1 MGQPSERTDAALLG
15 AMTTPELLELLERTL
30 DGASEDTYDGELV
43 DALLAEL
50 NLRSPLPEHRP
61 AAEAYGEFSERV
73 RRAADAVG
81 RRKGEKRYGWRNAFA
96 GVMVAAA
103 LLLGMMCAQASG
115 LDIFGAAARWS
126 DELFSFGR
134 DEPEP
139 TAALSVGDIEKLLPS
154 VPEGFVMGEQ
164 KVFSSETDGMRYMV
178 RYTRDDEYI
187 AFYAAEQSEDTL
199 SSYQKDYNEVGTVT
213 IGEQECGGRQ
223 LSRRCHALRR
233 GRQGARYCLGDVL
246 RDRKVGC
253 QQMRS
258 GEYERL
264 STALRRLL
272 SERVRECRL
281 ELGLSQEHMAERL
294 YVSCRT
300 YGNLERGVYCF
311 SALPLIAFLA
321 LYGAEARNR
330 ILNDFS
336 SRTAA

>member
-81 RRKGEKRYGWRNAFA
+81 RRKGERRYGWRNAFA

-139 TAALSVGDIEKLLPS
+139 TAAIGVGDIEKLLPS
-154 VPEGFVMGEQ
+154 VPEGFVMGDS
-164 KVFSSETDGMRYMV
+164 KIFSSETEGMWYAV
-178 RYTRDDEYI
+178 EYTRGDEYI
-187 AFYAAEQSEDTL
+187 VFYAVEQGGEVFSN
-199 SSYQKDYNEVGTVT
+199 YQKDYNEIGMIEIDEQGYYLLKNNVQVSAVWT
-213 IGEQECGGRQ
+213 I
-223 LSRRCHALRR
+223 AP
-233 GRQGARYCLGDVL
+233 
-246 RDRKVGC
+246 
-253 QQMRS
+253 M
-258 GEYERL
+258 EY
-264 STALRRLL
+264 SIT
-272 SERVRECRL
+272 
-281 ELGLSQEHMAERL
+281 
-294 YVSCRT
+294 T
-300 YGNLERGVYCF
+300 N
-311 SALPLIAFLA
+311 LPLEVLTQII
-321 LYGAEARNR
+321 YDSYEEV
-330 ILNDFS
+330 
-336 SRTAA
+336 

>member
-30 DGASEDTYDGELV
+30 DGASEDTYDGELI

-115 LDIFGAAARWS
+115 LDIFGAVARWS

-139 TAALSVGDIEKLLPS
+139 TAAIGVGDIEKLLPS
-154 VPEGFVMGEQ
+154 VPEGFVMGEREIYT
-164 KVFSSETDGMRYMV
+164 SETDGVTYAIT
-178 RYTRDDEYI
+178 YTRGDEYI
-187 AFYAAEQSEDTL
+187 VFGAVELPDAKSMF
-199 SSYQKDYNEVGTVT
+199 YQKDY
-213 IGEQECGGRQ
+213 
-223 LSRRCHALRR
+223 
-233 GRQGARYCLGDVL
+233 
-246 RDRKVGC
+246 
-253 QQMRS
+253 
-258 GEYERL
+258 
-264 STALRRLL
+264 
-272 SERVRECRL
+272 SEL
-281 ELGLSQEHMAERL
+281 EPVVIKGQKYYLFTNNGLSIAVWKTPILECSITTNLSLEELTRI
-294 YVSCRT
+294 VNET
-300 YGNLERGVYCF
+300 Y
-311 SALPLIAFLA
+311 
-321 LYGAEARNR
+321 
-330 ILNDFS
+330 
-336 SRTAA
+336 